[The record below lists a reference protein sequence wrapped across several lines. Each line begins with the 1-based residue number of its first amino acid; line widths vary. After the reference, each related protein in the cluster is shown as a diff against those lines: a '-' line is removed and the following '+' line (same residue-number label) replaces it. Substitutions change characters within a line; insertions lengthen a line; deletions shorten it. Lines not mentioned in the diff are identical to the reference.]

1 MKLTNTSRP
10 DRLPR
15 VSMIPILRLVDDIGV
30 IARSNGAIP
39 DRSKGY
45 RTSDAGRALG
55 LAAMLPS
62 DLASPEIADR
72 CLAQLQ
78 RSLTRTGQFA
88 VALDQAGDRSDELD
102 LDDSATAHALWGLS
116 LAATSALPSAT
127 RDWAADILRL
137 FRSFQSAYPR
147 AAAHAVIAGST
158 LLHSDVE
165 PTLGEDLLLRNIQH
179 MPRSSLSRS
188 WLWPEVCLDYGNGV
202 LAESLLHAGTALGNS
217 QLVRDGLTQLAWL
230 VERETSADGNFSF
243 VPVNGNGAKHVSI
256 FDQRPLESWTT
267 ASACMTAHSIEPDR
281 RWVDG
286 VERAAGWFAG
296 RNDAQLP
303 MWDHETGAAFDAL
316 TVDGINGNEGAEASI
331 ALIGT
336 LIERDRM
343 KQAAAV
349 PAIRLPWPRFSRS
362 A

>member
-1 MKLTNTSRP
+1 
-10 DRLPR
+10 
-15 VSMIPILRLVDDIGV
+15 MIPLLRLVDDVGV
-30 IARSNGAIP
+30 ISHSNGALP
-39 DRSKGY
+39 DRSRGY

-62 DLASPEIADR
+62 DLASPEVADR

-78 RSLTRTGQFA
+78 RSLTENRQFA
-88 VALDQAGDRSDELD
+88 IGLDSAGEPINGADI
-102 LDDSATAHALWGLS
+102 DDSATGHAVWGLA

-179 MPRSSLSRS
+179 MPRAGLSRS
-188 WLWPEVCLDYGNGV
+188 WIWPEVCLDYGNGI
-202 LAESLLHAGTALGNS
+202 LAESLLHAGTALGNA
-217 QLVRDGLTQLAWL
+217 QLVRDGLAQLAWL
-230 VERETSADGNFSF
+230 VERETAIDGHFSF
-243 VPVNGNGAKHVSI
+243 VPVDGRGPNHVSV

-267 ASACMTAHSIEPDR
+267 ASACVTAQSIEPDR
-281 RWVDG
+281 RWVGG
-286 VERAAGWFAG
+286 VERAAEWFAG
-296 RNDAQLP
+296 RNDAHLP

-316 TVDGINGNEGAEASI
+316 TIDGINENEGAEATI
-331 ALIGT
+331 AFIGT

-349 PAIRLPWPRFSRS
+349 PTIRLPWPRFSTS